1 MPRVVIAPA
10 MATAAL
16 AVVIF
21 FLLGGLVIGGLLLIG
36 AEAVAK
42 NTQGSAVAIRLGGA
56 AITAITLYLLQRI
69 VRQWPA
75 IATIETSATGWRLID
90 RRGRAVSVPAGTQ
103 VELSLRTYRYIYML
117 SGIPRWQDVVDGELH
132 AGSVRRRL
140 AASGPFTYGKVL
152 AALGISG
159 SPPARGT
166 TQRYEVR
173 T

>member
-1 MPRVVIAPA
+1 MPRVVIAPVQ
-10 MATAAL
+10 ATAAL
-16 AVVIF
+16 ALVIF
-21 FLLGGLVIGGLLLIG
+21 FLLGGLLIGVLLLIG

-42 NTQGSAVAIRLGGA
+42 NTQSSAVGIRMGGA
-56 AITAITLYLLQRI
+56 VISAITLYILQRI

-75 IATIETSATGWRLID
+75 IAAIETSPTGWRLID
-90 RRGRAVSVPAGTQ
+90 RRGRATTVPAGTT

-132 AGSVRRRL
+132 AGAVRRRL

-159 SPPARGT
+159 SPPARG
-166 TQRYEVR
+166 QSARYTAR

>member
-1 MPRVVIAPA
+1 MPRVVIAPVQ
-10 MATAAL
+10 ATAAL

-21 FLLGGLVIGGLLLIG
+21 FLLGGLLIGVLLLIG

-42 NTQGSAVAIRLGGA
+42 NTQSSAVGIRIAGA
-56 AITAITLYLLQRI
+56 VVSAITLYILQRI

-75 IATIETSATGWRLID
+75 IAAIETSPTGWRLID
-90 RRGRAVSVPAGTQ
+90 RRGRAVAVPSGTP
-103 VELSLRTYRYIYML
+103 VELSLRTYRYLYML
-117 SGIPRWQDVVDGELH
+117 SGIPRWQDVVDGELR
-132 AGSVRRRL
+132 AGAVHRRL

-152 AALGISG
+152 PALGIQG
-159 SPPARGT
+159 APPPRGT